1 MKLHSFLG
9 LFLLF
14 LCIACFSAGC
24 GRRVP
29 FAEREEAERYLEEE
43 YPDRAITLSEKY
55 RESWGLIQDRRW
67 WSFTMEGYP
76 EDTFHVYSMVGWGM
90 LPIKMY
96 RSMATDVGT
105 VVRERLIGDFE
116 KNQLPAFDK
125 KTRRL
130 WKGLHGYEV
139 ILRIDSVAELE
150 TALQLIAA
158 SEETLAEEERKLEFS
173 SYYTISMQIE
183 RKAPDLGATLLGTV
197 DCIDYEELPFGRSRV
212 SFSAEYRTGDDP
224 EETAQRF
231 RDSVLLYYMITA
243 DSGNGIDEAAKQSW
257 CEVQRRKQQDMEEE
271 YRGWRYVWLE
281 QGKQTDLM
289 AMEVMTEDG
298 GDEQLPGIYLS
309 YPEARELF
317 LRQGLRVKGGADR
330 FTVTGVTGDVYQ
342 FDSSYYHKSNG
353 RDYKKNG
360 EDRLFAKT
368 NNGLTIWAVD
378 DETIEEV
385 SGVRLRE
392 LLR

>member
-130 WKGLHGYEV
+130 WKGLHG
-139 ILRIDSVAELE
+139 
-150 TALQLIAA
+150 
-158 SEETLAEEERKLEFS
+158 
-173 SYYTISMQIE
+173 
-183 RKAPDLGATLLGTV
+183 
-197 DCIDYEELPFGRSRV
+197 
-212 SFSAEYRTGDDP
+212 
-224 EETAQRF
+224 
-231 RDSVLLYYMITA
+231 
-243 DSGNGIDEAAKQSW
+243 
-257 CEVQRRKQQDMEEE
+257 
-271 YRGWRYVWLE
+271 
-281 QGKQTDLM
+281 
-289 AMEVMTEDG
+289 
-298 GDEQLPGIYLS
+298 
-309 YPEARELF
+309 
-317 LRQGLRVKGGADR
+317 
-330 FTVTGVTGDVYQ
+330 
-342 FDSSYYHKSNG
+342 
-353 RDYKKNG
+353 
-360 EDRLFAKT
+360 
-368 NNGLTIWAVD
+368 
-378 DETIEEV
+378 
-385 SGVRLRE
+385 
-392 LLR
+392 

>member
-1 MKLHSFLG
+1 M
-9 LFLLF
+9 
-14 LCIACFSAGC
+14 
-24 GRRVP
+24 
-29 FAEREEAERYLEEE
+29 
-43 YPDRAITLSEKY
+43 
-55 RESWGLIQDRRW
+55 
-67 WSFTMEGYP
+67 
-76 EDTFHVYSMVGWGM
+76 
-90 LPIKMY
+90 
-96 RSMATDVGT
+96 
-105 VVRERLIGDFE
+105 RERLIGDFE

-130 WKGLHGYEV
+130 WKGLHGYEI

-150 TALQLIAA
+150 TALRLIAA

-173 SYYTISMQIE
+173 SYYTISMQME